1 MKKKSILAVILVLAA
16 MLSLPD
22 NSIAKKKKKSKET
35 FSAQAK
41 SGVIPAWEKG
51 YLDIHFISTN
61 TGESTFIIMP
71 DGTQMLVDM
80 AGVVQSPDAAMY
92 MPPLPNGSRRPGE
105 WITRYISRCM
115 QWTGNDM
122 IDYVSVTHFHGDH
135 IGSNHETIPMSQNGN
150 YKLIS
155 FAEILDRNKVGML
168 VDRGWPD
175 YDFPKP
181 LRKSKGLTHYFNC
194 LDYHVANGLKVE
206 QFRSGYD
213 DQFVLKYD
221 SQAFPD
227 FKIQNIAV
235 NGEVWTGEGH
245 QTSCAFPDKSTFT
258 GNGASKEHSPSE
270 NAVSSVFKLSYGDF
284 DYYGGGDV
292 THNGMSY
299 FEWKDVEK
307 PVADVV
313 GQVEVMKAN
322 HHGSSD
328 SNNKYFVK
336 TLSPQA
342 VVVNVW
348 RDVQP
353 KGGVAKY
360 IVPDVNEGMAD
371 IFTTSLDLK
380 LEEKMGS
387 AAARILSKE
396 GHVLV
401 RVNPGGATYYIYSLR
416 DRDESMRI
424 NERFGP
430 YKSR

>member
-1 MKKKSILAVILVLAA
+1 M
-16 MLSLPD
+16 
-22 NSIAKKKKKSKET
+22 
-35 FSAQAK
+35 
-41 SGVIPAWEKG
+41 
-51 YLDIHFISTN
+51 
-61 TGESTFIIMP
+61 
-71 DGTQMLVDM
+71 
-80 AGVVQSPDAAMY
+80 
-92 MPPLPNGSRRPGE
+92 
-105 WITRYISRCM
+105 
-115 QWTGNDM
+115 
-122 IDYVSVTHFHGDH
+122 
-135 IGSNHETIPMSQNGN
+135 
-150 YKLIS
+150 
-155 FAEILDRNKVGML
+155 
-168 VDRGWPD
+168 
-175 YDFPKP
+175 
-181 LRKSKGLTHYFNC
+181 
-194 LDYHVANGLKVE
+194 KVE